1 MSFGQSDNLLR
12 GDDNTSA
19 ALKSP
24 ITIYAGDGLEAGFNF
39 VRVSFK
45 KTVDTPKITINNH
58 QHTRLKK

>member
-1 MSFGQSDNLLR
+1 MSFGQSDYLLR

-45 KTVDTPKITINNH
+45 KKHFDTPKITINNH
-58 QHTRLKK
+58 QHTRL